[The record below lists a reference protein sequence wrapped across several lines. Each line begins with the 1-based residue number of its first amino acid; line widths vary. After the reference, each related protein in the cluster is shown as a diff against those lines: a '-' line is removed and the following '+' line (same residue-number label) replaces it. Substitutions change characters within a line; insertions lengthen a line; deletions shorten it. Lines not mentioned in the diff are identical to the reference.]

1 MQEIT
6 KTIRNFITDNFLYGV
21 DVTNLQNDTSLI
33 NAGLVD
39 SAGIMEVVAYVE
51 ENFKIAV
58 EDADLLP
65 ANFDSLNGIAKF
77 INEKKMRLQNA

>member
-77 INEKKMRLQNA
+77 INDKKMRLQNA